1 MNKQFEFDGEVY
13 DVEYILPTVREVR
26 QADDDIAAKQMEARK
41 LPEGSDE
48 RQAAFRE
55 ANLLFR
61 TFNDSQIV
69 SINGG
74 SLLDVKNKHYQAIVS
89 DISGN
94 G

>member
-13 DVEYILPTVREVR
+13 DVEYILPTVREFR
-26 QADDDIAAKQMEARK
+26 SADESISAKQMEARA

-55 ANLLFR
+55 ANMLHRNF
-61 TFNDSQIV
+61 TDSQII

-74 SLLDVKNKHYQAIVS
+74 SFLDVKNKHYQDIVR
-89 DISGN
+89 DITGN